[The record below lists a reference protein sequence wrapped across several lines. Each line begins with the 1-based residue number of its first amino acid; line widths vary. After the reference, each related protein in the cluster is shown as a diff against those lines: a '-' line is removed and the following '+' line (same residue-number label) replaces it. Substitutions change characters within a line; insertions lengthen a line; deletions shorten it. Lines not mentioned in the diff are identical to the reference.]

1 MRLWAL
7 AVVSSLASCSTP
19 PASDAGA
26 DATPRDV
33 PGDAGPQPLV
43 VSAHCPGAPGCEATG
58 DLGLSAGAARRPIGP
73 EPGTYEVMTRDVNMN
88 SRFDP
93 EEDSFEDTDG
103 DGTFDAAW
111 IAGFGNARPASG
123 VHAENPPWAR
133 ALCLENGDTRLAFVA
148 LDVVGLF
155 VDEVDLIR
163 ERVGELDGA
172 VDWVLVASTHDHESR
187 DSIGIWGA
195 SIGETGYDEAYME
208 RLREQAAEAVREACA
223 ALEPVNVAHASF
235 FLRDVDTSPETG
247 VQTDV
252 LRYVGDLRDPFILD
266 DQVRVMRFV
275 PEDGMAPDGSGTVST
290 LVNYAG
296 HPEYEGARTNVIS
309 ADYAGWMRNGIER
322 GVTGP
327 DGMPVD
333 GVGGV
338 TVFLNGALGVQI
350 GPNHVHPAEWDGTP
364 VTDDVAQAR
373 VVGDQLAYH
382 VLSSLAAPSEE
393 LDSME
398 LGFRA
403 ARLFVRV
410 ENRRYHLAFAS
421 GLFGRR
427 ELFMFDRRRA
437 VTASNMPYLETEI
450 AVVDLGR
457 AQMITAPGEL
467 DPILFVGASG
477 DRAFTPDGVAVVDTT
492 RPNPPDLSLA
502 PTSGWLLEHARPS
515 AREADDVWLLGC
527 AGDFLGYFVPP
538 FDWELA
544 ANAYLSE
551 ADGAHYEETNAVG
564 PDAWPEIERL
574 THALLTWEP

>member
-1 MRLWAL
+1 MRLWPIAL
-7 AVVSSLASCSTP
+7 LLAGCPAPSS
-19 PASDAGA
+19 SDAGP
-26 DATPRDV
+26 DAPPRDV
-33 PGDAGPQPLV
+33 PGDAGPQALT
-43 VSAHCPGAPGCEATG
+43 VSEHCPGAPGCEVGG

-73 EPGTYEVMTRDVNMN
+73 EPGTYERMTTDVNMN
-88 SRFDP
+88 SRFDG
-93 EEDSFEDTDG
+93 EEDGFEDLDG

-123 VHAENPPWAR
+123 VHDENPPWAR
-133 ALCLENGDTRLAFVA
+133 ALCLENGDTRVAFVA

-155 VDEVDLIR
+155 IDEIDLIR
-163 ERVGELDGA
+163 ERVAVLDGA
-172 VDWVLVASTHDHESR
+172 VDWVLVAATHDHESR

-208 RLREQAAEAVREACA
+208 HLREQAAQAIREACA
-223 ALEPVNVAHASF
+223 ALEPVNVERASF
-235 FLRDVDTSPETG
+235 FLRDVDTSPEAG
-247 VQTDV
+247 LQSDV

-275 PEDGMAPDGSGTVST
+275 AEDGAAPDGSSTVST
-290 LVNYAG
+290 LVNFAS
-296 HPEYEGARTNVIS
+296 HPEFEGARTNVIS
-309 ADYAGWMRNGIER
+309 ADYAGWMRNGIEE
-322 GVTGP
+322 GVNGP
-327 DGMPVD
+327 DGTSVD

-350 GPNHVHPAEWDGTP
+350 GPNHIHPAEWNGTL

-382 VLSSLAAPSEE
+382 VLSHLSAPTETV
-393 LDSME
+393 DSME

-427 ELFMFDRRRA
+427 GLFMFERRRA
-437 VTASNMPYLETEI
+437 VTASNMPYLQTEI
-450 AVVDLGR
+450 AVIDLGR
-457 AQMITAPGEL
+457 SQMITAPGEL
-467 DPILFVGASG
+467 DPMLFVGASG
-477 DRAFTPDGVAVVDTT
+477 DRAFTPDGVPVVDTT

-502 PTSGWLLEHARPS
+502 PTGGWLLEHARAD

-544 ANAYLSE
+544 SSPYLEE
-551 ADGAHYEETNAVG
+551 AEGAHYEETNAVG
-564 PDAWPEIERL
+564 PDAWPEVERL
-574 THALLTWEP
+574 TRALLDWEP